1 MQLRVIYLLYMIC
14 YTKSFLFY
22 KPKLFKPYI
31 FLFENTNESENISEN
46 ETKKIN
52 IKSKSKNKNSKKSS
66 GCDERYEFQNQN
78 ITEIIEFKR
87 EYLKTMEFFYLL
99 NLLYD
104 DSLPIF
110 NKIYFIE
117 ENIFLNKMFEKKNVI
132 NEYNVTSGGLFK
144 DWDFKF

>member
-1 MQLRVIYLLYMIC
+1 MQLRVIYLLCMIC
-14 YTKSFLFY
+14 YTNSFLFY

-31 FLFENTNESENISEN
+31 FLFKNEKED
-46 ETKKIN
+46 
-52 IKSKSKNKNSKKSS
+52 KNYKKSS
-66 GCDERYEFQNQN
+66 GCDERYNFQN

-104 DSLPIF
+104 DSLSIF